1 MQIKIMCSWSSA
13 SWGMLKDTGSLLGPL
28 KFFLQRF
35 ATSSDQPPTF
45 LQTPFKFSLN
55 PKL

>member
-28 KFFLQRF
+28 KYFLQRF
-35 ATSSDQPPTF
+35 ATSSDQPQLFFKPPLNF
-45 LQTPFKFSLN
+45 L
-55 PKL
+55 